1 MITETVVLFQ
11 SPLLSSF
18 SFLECRITTGN
29 YKKWPLVVITA
40 RLYQRRLRLTVWL
53 DVLFGRKNVVE
64 RGVYCFLVN
73 ALPFF
78 KFLSQCSQLPVYNPL
93 ACENIRFSSL
103 FAAGDVSPQADH
115 PLLVGAVVD
124 RNLSNDLLFFIEG
137 IHMNNTVAIICS
149 KMQNL
154 KHIFQ

>member
-1 MITETVVLFQ
+1 M
-11 SPLLSSF
+11 
-18 SFLECRITTGN
+18 
-29 YKKWPLVVITA
+29 
-40 RLYQRRLRLTVWL
+40 
-53 DVLFGRKNVVE
+53 
-64 RGVYCFLVN
+64 
-73 ALPFF
+73 
-78 KFLSQCSQLPVYNPL
+78 YNPL

-115 PLLVGAVVD
+115 RLLVGAVVD

>member
-1 MITETVVLFQ
+1 M
-11 SPLLSSF
+11 
-18 SFLECRITTGN
+18 
-29 YKKWPLVVITA
+29 
-40 RLYQRRLRLTVWL
+40 
-53 DVLFGRKNVVE
+53 VE
-64 RGVYCFLVN
+64 RCVYCFFVN